1 MLSYFLNL
9 IWNLGFGKSKL
20 VKLISTSLLSPLPL
34 DIMSGMSYLL
44 VLRMP
49 LVNSRTLQMIFSI
62 PLVISPLFTLM
73 MSLSIPNPLM
83 NIENICNCSLISSK
97 IMVLL
102 SLLKNHTISNKG
114 SFPWLRHFW
123 RTYSSH
129 W

>member
-20 VKLISTSLLSPLPL
+20 VKLISTRLLSPLPL

-83 NIENICNCSLISSK
+83 NIENICNRSLISSK

-114 SFPWLRHFW
+114 SFPWLRHLW

>member
-20 VKLISTSLLSPLPL
+20 VKLISTRLLSPLPL

-83 NIENICNCSLISSK
+83 NIENICNRSLISSK
-97 IMVLL
+97 IMVSL